1 MMRQG
6 VSLPRVT
13 AASDSSRIATELA
26 SRRTGMSFQRTR
38 MSADRTLLSVI
49 HTSLSLIAFGFA
61 IYQLFTLAQAA
72 RSFGTTLVVV
82 GIVLL
87 ALGIFFHVRFISGL
101 RDARTEMM
109 ADGLIHGPSAFPRS
123 LVLITAVLLLL
134 IGVAAMISMVYH
146 VGPFD

>member
-1 MMRQG
+1 
-6 VSLPRVT
+6 
-13 AASDSSRIATELA
+13 
-26 SRRTGMSFQRTR
+26 
-38 MSADRTLLSVI
+38 MSADRTLMSAI
-49 HTSLSLIAFGFA
+49 RTALSLIAFGFA
-61 IYQLFTLAQAA
+61 IYQLFTSRRRRGASA
-72 RSFGTTLVVV
+72 RLVVV

-87 ALGIFFHVRFISGL
+87 ALCIFYHVRFISGL

-109 ADGLIHGPSAFPRS
+109 ADGLIHGQSAFPRS